1 MSNKLV
7 KKEWREFFVS
17 EIFTKIQRGKR
28 LTKGNQQ
35 NGEVPYVSSTAA
47 NNGVDNFIGNSKG
60 VRIFEN
66 CLTLA
71 NSGSVGSTF
80 FHHYTF
86 VASDH
91 VTALILERPNKYI
104 YLFLSGIIRRLEEKY
119 SFNREINDKR
129 IQREKILLPVNSDG
143 LPDWQFM
150 EDFIKQKE
158 QKQIVDLKDYY
169 ADKAVELMISTG
181 SLKNTE
187 WQEFKIGKI
196 FEQLLRGNNKGHS
209 NEDCQFGVSYNGAKY
224 NDNGVTGFVETNG
237 KFKIFKGNAIVF
249 VMTGEGSVG
258 LSVYKKED
266 FVPSSNVFVG
276 YSSVLNR
283 WNGLFLVTAINNGAD
298 RYNYGYIRN
307 EKRLFNEKILL
318 PVNSDGLPD
327 WQFMEDFMKQIERDK
342 ITTVLS
348 YYNNSLNN
356 NGLRGVERWIPSKS
370 CWAAFAIQDVCEI
383 HSGVRLTKQDMQEG
397 KIPFVGASDSNNGI
411 TAFIANKNASLDKDV
426 LGVNYNG
433 SVVENFYHP
442 YECLFSDDVKRLKIK
457 SKQVGKYAYLFLK
470 TMILKQK
477 YKYQYGYKFNAT
489 RMAKQK
495 ILLPVDASNQP
506 DWINIER
513 FMQQMELEKIICYLK
528 SKNQP

>member
-7 KKEWREFFVS
+7 EKEWREFFVS

-60 VRIFEN
+60 VRTFEN

-104 YLFLSGIIRRLEEKY
+104 FLFLSGIIRRLEEKY

-158 QKQIVDLKDYY
+158 QKQIADLKDYY

-342 ITTVLS
+342 ISAVLS

-356 NGLRGVERWIPSKS
+356 NGLRGGGVERWIPSKS

-383 HSGVRLTKQDMQEG
+383 VSGQDIYERERIAG
-397 KIPFVGASDSNNGI
+397 NTPYITSTANNNGI
-411 TAFIANKNASLDKDV
+411 GYFISNQNTTLEKDCIS
-426 LGVNYNG
+426 VNRNG
-433 SVVENFYHP
+433 SVGYAFYHP
-442 YECLFSDDVKRLKIK
+442 YHALFGNDTRKLRP
-457 SKQVGKYAYLFLK
+457 KYLNKYTSLFL
-470 TMILKQK
+470 TACIEKQRIK
-477 YKYQYGYKFNAT
+477 YGYGYKMGT
-489 RMAKQK
+489 GRLKKQK

-528 SKNQP
+528 SKN

>member
-7 KKEWREFFVS
+7 EKEWREFFVS

-60 VRIFEN
+60 VRTFEN

-158 QKQIVDLKDYY
+158 QKQIADLKDYY

-342 ITTVLS
+342 IAAVLS

-356 NGLRGVERWIPSKS
+356 NGLRGGGR
-370 CWAAFAIQDVCEI
+370 A
-383 HSGVRLTKQDMQEG
+383 
-397 KIPFVGASDSNNGI
+397 
-411 TAFIANKNASLDKDV
+411 LDTV
-426 LGVNYNG
+426 
-433 SVVENFYHP
+433 
-442 YECLFSDDVKRLKIK
+442 
-457 SKQVGKYAYLFLK
+457 
-470 TMILKQK
+470 
-477 YKYQYGYKFNAT
+477 
-489 RMAKQK
+489 
-495 ILLPVDASNQP
+495 
-506 DWINIER
+506 
-513 FMQQMELEKIICYLK
+513 
-528 SKNQP
+528 